1 MTIAAAWVEACRLR
15 PSSFSEVS
23 ISSRCTSL
31 RSRTSCRRGS
41 CLRAA
46 LRSEF
51 GPPGIS
57 LAISSA
63 SPKGISSTRATS
75 RTTARALRLP
85 KVITWATRSDPYF
98 RVM

>member
-1 MTIAAAWVEACRLR
+1 MTIAAAWVEACRLS

-23 ISSRCTSL
+23 ISVRCVSLCSLTSR
-31 RSRTSCRRGS
+31 RRAS
-41 CLRAA
+41 CLRAV

-51 GPPGIS
+51 GPPGMS

-85 KVITWATRSDPYF
+85 KVITWATRSAPYF
-98 RVM
+98 PVM

>member
-23 ISSRCTSL
+23 ISSRYTSP
-31 RSRTSCRRGS
+31 RSRTSCRRAS

-46 LRSEF
+46 PRSEV

-57 LAISSA
+57 LAMASA
-63 SPKGISSTRATS
+63 SPYGISSTRATS

-85 KVITWATRSDPYF
+85 KVITCATRSAPYV